1 MDKQRLQKYAE
12 LIVRAGINVQK
23 GQEVIVK
30 CGLDQPDFVTMVVEE
45 CYKCGAERVK
55 VDWVHMPVTKI
66 HYIYRSLETL
76 SEVTEVEKA
85 EQQRRVDKLSC
96 MIWLDSDDPDGLS
109 GTDSEKLSKASMARY
124 PILKPYRDAI
134 ENKYQWCIAAVPGR
148 EWAEKV
154 FPDLKGNKAV
164 EALWQAIL
172 DCSRVDSDPVAAWD
186 RHNKK
191 LAERCGF
198 LNKYRFEKLEYKS
211 SNGTDFT
218 VGLNPRALF
227 MGGGE
232 NTQGKGI
239 YFNPNIPTEE
249 VFTSPLSGSAEGKVV
264 ATKPLS
270 YQGKLIENF
279 GFEFKGGKVVK
290 TFAEKNGDVL
300 EKMIAMDEGASR
312 LGEVALIGYN
322 SPINNTGLLFYN
334 TLFDENASCHL
345 ALGRGFTNTL
355 ENYENYTQEECESMG
370 VNSSMIHVDF
380 MIGDK
385 DTSIVGVTKDGKR
398 VQIFKDGDWV
408 I

>member
-1 MDKQRLQKYAE
+1 MDSKRLLNYAK
-12 LIVRAGINVQK
+12 LIVRAGINVQQ
-23 GQEVIVK
+23 GQEVVVR
-30 CGLDQPDFVTMVVEE
+30 CGLDQPEFVAMVVEE

-55 VDWVHMPVTKI
+55 VEWSYMPITKI
-66 HYIYRSLETL
+66 NYNYRSLETL

-96 MIWLDSDDPDGLS
+96 MIWLDSDDPDGLN

-134 ENKYQWCIAAVPGR
+134 ENKYQWCIAAVPGK

-154 FPDLKGNKAV
+154 FPDLKGGQAI

-172 DCSRVDSDPVAAWD
+172 DCSRVDDDPIAAWD
-186 RHNKK
+186 KHNEN
-191 LAERCGF
+191 LAKRCDF

-211 SNGTDFT
+211 ANGTDFT
-218 VGLNPRALF
+218 VGLNPKALF

-232 NTQGKGI
+232 TTQGRGV

-249 VFTSPLSGSAEGKVV
+249 VFTSPLKGVAEGKVV

-279 GFEFKGGKVVK
+279 GFEFSGGKVVK
-290 TFAEKNGDVL
+290 CFAEKNEDVL
-300 EKMIAMDEGASR
+300 EKMISMDEGACY

-322 SPINNTGLLFYN
+322 SPISNTGLLFYS

-345 ALGRGFTNTL
+345 ALGRGFTNTI
-355 ENYENYTQEECESMG
+355 ENYENYTQEQCEQMG

-385 DTSIVGVTKDGKR
+385 DTDIVGITKDGER
-398 VQIFKDGDWV
+398 VQIFKNGNWC